1 MSLLSLIPLRAW
13 AAMLVAALIAA
24 AGSWVAWQ
32 HHALADARIRLA
44 RATTALQ
51 ACQSTQTRW
60 QAAYRALER
69 RRADDQRSAI
79 QSAGD
84 EAGACEA
91 RIARARQSTGAISG
105 LLSRAPP
112 VDGRGCPVREI
123 MQGSDL
129 DAALP
134 QP

>member
-13 AAMLVAALIAA
+13 AAMLGAVLIAA
-24 AGSWVAWQ
+24 AGSGLAWE
-32 HHALADARIRLA
+32 HHALADTRVRLA

-51 ACQSTQTRW
+51 ACQATQVRW
-60 QAAYRALER
+60 QAAYRSLER

-79 QSAGD
+79 RFAGNQ
-84 EAGACEA
+84 AGVCEA
-91 RIARARQSTGAISG
+91 RIARARRSTSALSL
-105 LLSRAPP
+105 LLSRPP
-112 VDGRGCPVREI
+112 LADQRGCPAREI

-129 DAALP
+129 DAVLP